1 MRMRAWTAVLVFGL
15 GVALIAGTAL
25 AQPPGGRGGQ
35 RGPRG
40 PFGFGPGGGMG
51 VQFLLRSEKIQKELE
66 LTDDQKAELQ
76 KIAEQAREKMREAF
90 QSGQRDPQRF
100 RQLQEETNKA
110 IQNVLLPHQQKR
122 LNQIQLQLGGIAL
135 AVEREDVRKE
145 LGISEEQLTKIR
157 EARDKVREELR
168 GQRPPQGER
177 PDPAQMRERFRE
189 MRQKVEEAVLSVLTD
204 EQKKKW
210 NDMIGEKI
218 DIDFSELFP
227 APAGGPGGPGG
238 PGARRG
244 GGNRGA

>member
-35 RGPRG
+35 RGPG
-40 PFGFGPGGGMG
+40 GFFGGGPGGGMG

-100 RQLQEETNKA
+100 RQLMEETNKA

-122 LNQIQLQLGGIAL
+122 LNQIQLQLGGIAA

-145 LGISEEQLTKIR
+145 LAITEDQLAKIR

-168 GQRPPQGER
+168 GQRPQQGER

-204 EQKKKW
+204 EQKEKW

-227 APAGGPGGPGG
+227 APAGGPGGP
-238 PGARRG
+238 RG
-244 GGNRGA
+244 GGNRGT